1 MPFVV
6 GLTGG
11 IGSGKTTV
19 AKIFERAGAQV
30 IDTDEIARRLTSAG
44 QPAVARIVQLLG
56 TDVVAADG
64 SLDRAK
70 VRETVFRD
78 AAARR
83 SLEAVLHP
91 LIGDEV
97 RKRAVSC
104 SGPYVMVI
112 VPLLVETG
120 AYADLFDRIVVVD
133 CPEELQVERV
143 TRRNGLSPEEV
154 RAIMRVQA
162 SRSER
167 LARADHVIRNEGT
180 PQALLPQVEALHRF
194 FLAAASSR

>member
-19 AKIFERAGAQV
+19 AQIFEQAGAQV
-30 IDTDEIARRLTSAG
+30 IDTDEIARDLTSAG
-44 QPAVARIVQLLG
+44 QPALARIVQLLG
-56 TDVVAADG
+56 TDVVARDG

-70 VRETVFRD
+70 VRGIVFRD

-83 SLEAVLHP
+83 SLESVLHP

-97 RKRAVSC
+97 RRRVASC
-104 SGPYVMVI
+104 SGPYVVVI

-120 AYADLFDRIVVVD
+120 AYSDLFDRVVVVD

-143 TRRNGLSPEEV
+143 TRRNGLSPKEV

-167 LARADHVIRNEGT
+167 MAHADHVIRNDGT
-180 PQALLPQVEALHRF
+180 PRVLLPQVKALHRL
-194 FLAAASSR
+194 FLAAAAGH